1 MPSTRDSVPSQQIR
15 SARALLGW
23 TQRELARRAQVAT
36 STVADFERGAREPT
50 TNNVQSMF
58 KALEDGGV
66 VFQGN
71 GVARR
76 ITASGSAQS
85 VAGSTGRTP
94 FRWIEVKDL
103 EDWATRRSSQELL
116 PELICRLI
124 RADKGLDAQLRFP
137 SADAISMK
145 GWDGLCLAQ
154 TGSNYVPAGASGWE
168 LTVQKDDIKSKA
180 DKLYRD
186 RTQSPGSLLP
196 SESTLVFVSAHRWET
211 KDQWAKARTAEG
223 RWKHVRAYDAVD
235 LVHWMEELPSVATWL
250 AEKTCK
256 RPPGL
261 RELESFWT
269 EWSRATEWPIVP
281 TLVLAGRDEEA
292 TRFATWSQG
301 GPSLLSLQGE
311 STDEAISF
319 VYAAVAQLPFAE
331 RDAFLTRCIVVT
343 DAEQARNLGE
353 SLTSLHLILE
363 DADAGLSR
371 MLVGQG
377 HHVCSVFGSEIG
389 IPSDVLRLPRLS
401 RPDAEAALHKMS
413 YTEEQARNIA
423 RDIGG
428 SVSVYRRLYPS
439 APERVLPEWA
449 QPQNASNILP
459 AFFAGAWD
467 EDQPS
472 RDDRQTIVDKQA
484 VVDREVLQ
492 HLSGRT
498 FEDFQRG
505 LSRWAAVTESPL
517 RRSGSVWKIAS
528 PRDALFRL
536 APCISAADLKR
547 FSDTAKDVFCTP
559 DPRYSLDPDKRWL
572 AGVHGQLPR
581 HSPYLRT
588 GLGETLLVLALF
600 GEKARVAGSKRVTEG
615 LVCSLLHGADAVR
628 WWSLSQQMRLFAEAA
643 PDQFLSAV
651 DDSLQRNN
659 PPIMELFKEDG
670 GLVGG
675 AHHSDLLWAF
685 EGLAWDPKY
694 LPRVA
699 SLLATMARLDPPGGR
714 YANRPLNSLHTIF
727 VWWMPQTCADFSERL
742 AALDLIRQCEG
753 DIAWKL
759 MLGLLPSG
767 HDHVTPTPKPR
778 WREIPP
784 ELPEQSNTQVMFRW
798 GGAIADRLLED
809 AGGNA
814 ERWESLIKSLS
825 NLPSKHFEQVCQQ
838 LLARAQ
844 SFRRTA
850 RASLWKSVRA
860 FLHQHRCF
868 ATAQWALPEEAVA
881 RFDLVYAALEPTDP
895 VERIAWLF
903 DSQSVPLPVKL
914 EGGWQ
919 VYDREADV
927 HRRECVESL
936 LAQEGADGI
945 DRLTDV
951 AQQSWLVG
959 LALAQ
964 SGLSDEAK
972 DTLLV
977 RCLRSPDSKRNIV
990 ARGFIAKTVQ
1000 SEKAADRGDEWAYRL
1015 LDRAA
1020 SEGWPDRAQL
1030 DIVSIMDT
1038 SFRLWNRLEQCP
1050 PSVADDY
1057 WKTLHPYSIPSTAES
1072 IEFALEKLM
1081 SHGRAADVMT
1091 LVSQHPL
1098 SVSSGRIVEIL
1109 REARHSLNGQSDNNQ
1124 LMMFQHNL
1132 ELLLAALEK
1141 RDDVDYARIAELEWL
1156 YFSLLRHSGRSL
1168 KALHK
1173 ALAENP
1179 SFFVDVLKTVYR
1191 SSSDTGTTEC
1201 AIEDERQQRLVTQA
1215 HQLLDSWH
1223 LLPGMCD
1230 GSIDAA
1236 KMEAWVAEARQQ
1248 AAEIGRIGPCDA
1260 YIGKVLAWAPMGDDG
1275 IWPATPVRKL
1285 IDISRSEVIEQ
1296 SIAGGI
1302 LNKRGPTTRNPADG
1316 GNLEKHEAAQYRA
1329 WSEALRFKSPR
1340 TSLALA
1346 NVANMFDDLAER
1358 QDQMVERASW
1368 S

>member
-1 MPSTRDSVPSQQIR
+1 M
-15 SARALLGW
+15 LGW
-23 TQRELARRAQVAT
+23 TQKELARRAQVAT

-50 TNNVQSMF
+50 TNNVQSMV

-71 GVARR
+71 SVARR
-76 ITASGSAQS
+76 TTANGPSQRVS
-85 VAGSTGRTP
+85 GSTGRTP

-103 EDWATRRSSQELL
+103 EDWATRRGSQELL
-116 PELICRLI
+116 PEMIGRLI
-124 RADKGLDAQLRFP
+124 RADKGLEAQLRLP

-145 GWDGLCLAQ
+145 GWDGWCLAP
-154 TGSNYVPAGASGWE
+154 TASSYVPSGASGWE
-168 LTVQKDDIKSKA
+168 LTVQKGSIKGKA
-180 DKLYRD
+180 DGIYRD
-186 RTQSPGSLLP
+186 RTRSPGSLVP
-196 SESTLVFVSAHRWET
+196 SESTFVFVSAHRWET
-211 KDQWAKARTAEG
+211 KDHSVQVWTAEG
-223 RWKHVRAYDAVD
+223 SWEHVRAYDAVD
-235 LVHWMEELPSVATWL
+235 LVHWLEELPSVATWL
-250 AEKTCK
+250 AERIGK

-269 EWSRATEWPIVP
+269 EWSRATERPIVP

-292 TRFATWSQG
+292 TRCATWAQG

-319 VYAAVAQLPFAE
+319 VYAAVAQLPVAE
-331 RDAFLTRCIVVT
+331 RDAFLTRCIIVT
-343 DAEQARNLGE
+343 DAEQARKLGE

-363 DADAGLSR
+363 DADAGLVR
-371 MLVGQG
+371 TLIGQG

-389 IPSDVLRLPRLS
+389 IPRDVLRLPRLS
-401 RPDAEAALHKMS
+401 RPDAEAALHKMG
-413 YTEEQARNIA
+413 YTEEEARNIA

-428 SVSVYRRLYPS
+428 SVSVYRRLYSS

-449 QPQNASNILP
+449 QPQNAADILP

-467 EDQPS
+467 EGQS
-472 RDDRQTIVDKQA
+472 SSDDGQTIIDKQA

-492 HLSGRT
+492 HLSGGT

-505 LSRWAAVTESPL
+505 LSRWAAVTDSPL

-547 FSDTAKDVFCTP
+547 FSDTVKDVFCTP
-559 DPRYSLDPDKRWL
+559 DPRYSLDPDKRWF
-572 AGVHGQLPR
+572 AGLHGQMPR

-588 GLGETLLVLALF
+588 GLGETLLVLALL
-600 GEKARVAGSKRVTEG
+600 GEKAGVAGSKRVTEG
-615 LVCSLLHGADAVR
+615 LVCNLLHAADAVR
-628 WWSLSQQMRLFAEAA
+628 WWSLSQQIRFLAEAA
-643 PDQFLSAV
+643 PDQFLSAL

-675 AHHSDLLWAF
+675 AHHSDLLWAL

-699 SLLATMARLDPPGGR
+699 GLLATMAKLDQPGGR

-742 AALDLIRQCEG
+742 ATFDLIRQSEG

-759 MLGLLPSG
+759 MLGLLPRG
-767 HDHVTPTPKPR
+767 HDHVNPTPKPR

-798 GGAIADRLLED
+798 GEAIADRLLED
-809 AGGNA
+809 AGGHA
-814 ERWESLIKSLS
+814 DRWESLIKILP

-838 LLARAQ
+838 LLARVP
-844 SFRRTA
+844 SFDRNART
-850 RASLWKSVRA
+850 SLWKSLRA

-868 ATAQWALPEEAVA
+868 ATAQWALPEEAIA
-881 RFDLVYAALEPTDP
+881 RFDLVYAALEPTDRI
-895 VERIAWLF
+895 ERIAWLF

-919 VYDREADV
+919 AYDSAADV

-936 LAQEGADGI
+936 WAQKGPDGI
-945 DRLTDV
+945 ERLADI
-951 AQQSWLVG
+951 AQQSGLIG

-964 SGLSDEAK
+964 AGLSDEAK

-977 RCLRSPDSKRNIV
+977 RCLRSPDGKRNLV
-990 ARGFIAKTVQ
+990 ARGFVAKTLQ
-1000 SEKAADRGDEWAYRL
+1000 NEKAADRGDEWAYRL

-1020 SEGWPDRAQL
+1020 VEGWPDRAQL
-1030 DIVSIMDT
+1030 DIISIMDT

-1050 PSVADDY
+1050 PKIADDY
-1057 WKTLHPYSIPSTAES
+1057 WKTLHPYSVPSAADA

-1081 SHGRAADVMT
+1081 SNGRAADVMT

-1098 SVSSGRIVEIL
+1098 SVSSARIVEIL

-1124 LMMFQHNL
+1124 LIMFQHHL
-1132 ELLLAALEK
+1132 ELLLATLDK
-1141 RDDVDYARIAELEWL
+1141 RDDVAEARIAELEWL
-1156 YFSLLRHSGRSL
+1156 YLPLLRHSGRSL
-1168 KALHK
+1168 KALHNV
-1173 ALAENP
+1173 LAENP
-1179 SFFVDVLKTVYR
+1179 AFFVDVLKTVYR
-1191 SSSDTGTTEC
+1191 SNSDTGSTENS
-1201 AIEDERQQRLVTQA
+1201 IEDQRQQGLVAQA
-1215 HQLLDSWH
+1215 YDLLDSWH
-1223 LLPGMCD
+1223 LVPGMCD

-1236 KMEAWVAEARQQ
+1236 KLEAWVAEARRQ
-1248 AAEIGRIGPCDA
+1248 AAEIGRIAPCDA
-1260 YIGKVLAWAPMGDDG
+1260 YIGKVLAWAPVGDDG

-1316 GNLEKHEAAQYRA
+1316 GNLEKHEAAKYRA

-1340 TSLALA
+1340 TSLALE
-1346 NVANMFDDLAER
+1346 NVAKMFDGLAEG